1 MPYQNVTM
9 AVMESAT
16 FDRRALPKNAE
27 IDFWHAQ
34 DGWLLRR
41 FRMGAGDRGAM
52 LFLNGRADMI
62 EKYLEP
68 MAHWAARGWAVTS
81 FDWRGQGGSGRFVP
95 ESDVGHCSDFR
106 LWIDDLVAFFL
117 EWRAANPGP
126 HVAVAHSMGGHL
138 LSWAL
143 AERRM
148 SLDAVALAAPMF
160 GIKAGGLPGW
170 AGAVISRFMCRT
182 GDPARAAWPSDDED
196 AAHDRGRRERLTHC
210 AERYADEQWWR
221 RTCPDI
227 ALGPP
232 SWGWIAEAYRSTRGF
247 ERSPVAEGVAAP
259 MLILA
264 AENDKLVD
272 MAAIRRIARRLPDA
286 RLHVYGAEAAHE
298 ILREAD
304 GVRIDALSRIDAFLD
319 ERTPRPR

>member
-1 MPYQNVTM
+1 M

-16 FDRRALPKNAE
+16 FDRRALPKNAKV
-27 IDFWHAQ
+27 DFWRTP
-34 DGWLLRR
+34 DGWPLRR
-41 FRMGAGDRGAM
+41 FRMGSGDRGAM

-81 FDWRGQGGSGRFVP
+81 FDWRGQGGSGRLSSG
-95 ESDVGHCSDFR
+95 SDVGHCANFG
-106 LWIDDLVAFFL
+106 LWIDDLVAFFMQ
-117 EWRAANPGP
+117 WRRESSGL
-126 HVAVAHSMGGHL
+126 HVAVAHSMDRHL

-143 AERRM
+143 AERRVA
-148 SLDAVALAAPMF
+148 LDAAALAAPMF
-160 GIKAGGLPGW
+160 GIRAGGLPPRV
-170 AGAVISRFMCRT
+170 GAAISGLMCRV
-182 GDPARAAWPSDDED
+182 GNPERAAWPSDDND
-196 AAHDRGRRERLTHC
+196 GVHDRGRRERLTHS

-221 RTCPDI
+221 RTYPDI

-232 SWGWIAEAYRSTRGF
+232 SWSWIAEAYRSTRSF
-247 ERSPVAEGVAAP
+247 ERSPAVESVALP

-264 AENDKLVD
+264 AGEDKLVD
-272 MAAIRRIARRLPDA
+272 TAAIRRIARRLPDA

-304 GVRIDALSRIDAFLD
+304 GVRMDALARIDAFLD
-319 ERTPRPR
+319 ERTPRAR